1 MRGEVEQPVKSA
13 LETLFAPVDLVR
25 GLWKGTGVHQS
36 LETKYFG
43 AEHHRRENALG
54 LNPELARVPVE
65 QPVGASDGGIGEDAR
80 RECAPG
86 AADTVDADDVQGGV

>member
-43 AEHHRRENALG
+43 AEHHRRDVVKAIILQQ
-54 LNPELARVPVE
+54 AR
-65 QPVGASDGGIGEDAR
+65 QNAR
-80 RECAPG
+80 RVMIQALTF
-86 AADTVDADDVQGGV
+86 AISVQMTTMKA